1 MPKLPAV
8 SGRAT
13 VRALEK
19 AGFALIRQSG
29 SHIVLQKRIPGGT
42 TTVVVPNHSDLAK
55 GTLRSILRK
64 AGLSVDDFL
73 ELL

>member
-1 MPKLPAV
+1 MPKLPVV

-19 AGFALIRQSG
+19 AGFIFIRQSG
-29 SHIVLQKRIPGGT
+29 SHMVLQKRTSSGT
-42 TTVVVPNHSDLAK
+42 TTVVVPNHSDLAA

-64 AGLSVDDFL
+64 AGLSVEEFIKL
-73 ELL
+73 F